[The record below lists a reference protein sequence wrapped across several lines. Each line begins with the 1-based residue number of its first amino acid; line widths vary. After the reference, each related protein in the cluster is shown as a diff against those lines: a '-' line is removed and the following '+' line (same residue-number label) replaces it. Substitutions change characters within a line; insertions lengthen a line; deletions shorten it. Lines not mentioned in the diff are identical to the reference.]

1 MRTEATPVV
10 ALAGAVAQAAA
21 QWRDPASR
29 VRTRARAAL
38 AGGAW
43 PAAVVETALDN
54 VLWDLDEPRASEL
67 CRAASCNGA
76 FSERAL
82 VVLPGNIIGPAIQS
96 AFCAVVAGAR
106 AVLKA
111 SSAERELADIVSRQ
125 FADLGAPLAGRI
137 QARHW
142 RGGDL
147 DAEAAALAESD
158 RVIVFGEDATI
169 DQIRTRAQH
178 RPVICYG
185 QSYSIGYVHAQAD
198 VGQAAA
204 AAARD
209 ICLFD
214 QRGCMSPQTIFVAG
228 DPGKAL
234 LFAHALAHA
243 LTSAGHDLP
252 RAAFEAGEPAR
263 VSDVARRLAA
273 TALAPLP
280 HGLDTLLRGPLRDGV
295 PEFIVA
301 VEGFGQ
307 PTCIG
312 FGRVAIVKHAPS
324 ARDVATQ
331 IKYLGLPLETI
342 GLAAQTPASDRSAL
356 RMSGARRIC
365 ALGEM
370 QRPPFG
376 YRPTPGDFR

>member
-1 MRTEATPVV
+1 MRTETTAV
-10 ALAGAVAQAAA
+10 APLARAVAQAAA
-21 QWRDPASR
+21 QWRDPASD
-29 VRTRARAAL
+29 VRARAREAL

-43 PAAVVETALDN
+43 PAPVVETALDN
-54 VLWDLDEPRASEL
+54 VLWDLDESRAIEL
-67 CRAASCNGA
+67 CSSA
-76 FSERAL
+76 FCSSVSFERAL

-96 AFCAVVAGAR
+96 AFCAIIAGAR

-111 SSAERELADIVSRQ
+111 SSAERELASIVSRQ
-125 FADLGAPLAGRI
+125 FADLGPPLAGRI
-137 QARHW
+137 EARYW

-147 DAEAAALAESD
+147 DAEAAALAECD
-158 RVIVFGEDATI
+158 RAIIFGEDATI
-169 DQIRTRAQH
+169 DQIRARAPHQTL
-178 RPVICYG
+178 IGYG
-185 QSYSIGYVHAQAD
+185 QSYSVGYVSEQAD

-214 QRGCMSPQTIFVAG
+214 QRGCMSPQTIYVEG
-228 DPGKAL
+228 NPGTAL
-234 LFAHALAHA
+234 LFSHALAHA
-243 LTSAGHDLP
+243 LGSTAHDLP
-252 RAAFEAGEPAR
+252 RAAFEAGEAAR

-273 TALAPLP
+273 TALSPLP

-301 VEGFGQ
+301 VEAFGQ

-331 IKYLGLPLETI
+331 LKYHALPLETI
-342 GLAAQTPASDRSAL
+342 GLAAQTPESDRSAL
-356 RMSGARRIC
+356 RRSDARRMC

-376 YRPTPGDFR
+376 YRPTPGDFI